1 MMNDQDLLK
10 RLRDEVNMPVGD
22 DERLQ
27 EKLEAAKAYVRS
39 AIGGATVAEA
49 VQADCVVSCAAD
61 LYNARDARLGVMNLT
76 DSELQPFRV
85 STDPLRSVWPKLNA
99 AGVATGGLV
108 VA

>member
-1 MMNDQDLLK
+1 MNDQDLLK

-27 EKLEAAKAYVRS
+27 EKLEAAKEYVRS